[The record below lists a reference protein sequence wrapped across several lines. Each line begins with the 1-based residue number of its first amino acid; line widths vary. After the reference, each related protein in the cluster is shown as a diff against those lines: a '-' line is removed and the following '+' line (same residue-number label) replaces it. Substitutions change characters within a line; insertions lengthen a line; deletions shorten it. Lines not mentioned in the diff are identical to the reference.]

1 MEKGTQYRTLLI
13 QAIHACATKFADVAE
28 RCAHAKRGHCYVFV
42 FSFHVRSRAVFPV
55 TNTTLAAAAVVGI
68 LAHDVLMGVGA
79 IEGSLPWFWIGA
91 QRPYYKASITSI

>member
-42 FSFHVRSRAVFPV
+42 FSFPCAVQGRFSRDNCHSSSSSSRWHTGPRCADGCWCHRGVV
-55 TNTTLAAAAVVGI
+55 AVV
-68 LAHDVLMGVGA
+68 LDWRTA
-79 IEGSLPWFWIGA
+79 SLLQGFDHV
-91 QRPYYKASITSI
+91 